1 MLNIAILGA
10 GTIAR
15 KMALTVSKMDTVNA
29 YAIAARDLERA
40 KAFAEEFNMQKA
52 YGSYDELVNDEN
64 VDLIYIA
71 TPHTMH
77 YQHAKLCLE
86 HGKNVLCEKPF
97 TVNANEAKELFK
109 LAEEKKCLITEAMW
123 TRYMPSRKMIDE
135 IIANGEIGEVT
146 SLTANLGYEI
156 EDVPRLTDPKLAG
169 GALLDVGVYMPNFA
183 MMVFGDKIKNY
194 TSHAVMRENGVDAMN
209 SITIEFEGGQ
219 MAVMH
224 SSMRGALNLRG
235 SIFGRKGYI
244 EVTNTNNPEKIE
256 VFDENFK
263 LVKTLTVP
271 EQITGFEYEVQS
283 CVNAIK
289 EGKLEC
295 PEMPHSE
302 TLKVLEMMDEMR
314 KSWGMSY

>member
-15 KMALTVSKMDTVNA
+15 KMALTISKMDTINA

-40 KAFAEEFNMQKA
+40 KAFAAEFNMQKA
-52 YGSYDELVNDEN
+52 YGCYDDLVNDEN

-77 YQHAKLCLE
+77 YEHAKLCLE
-86 HGKNVLCEKPF
+86 HNKNVLCEKPF
-97 TVNANEAKELFK
+97 TVNANQAKELFK

-123 TRYMPSRKMIDE
+123 TRYMPSRKMIDH
-135 IIANGEIGEVT
+135 IISSGEIGEIT
-146 SLTANLGYEI
+146 SLTANLGYNI
-156 EDVPRLTDPKLAG
+156 ENIPRLTDPTLAG

-183 MMVFGDKIKNY
+183 MMVFGNKIKSY
-194 TSHAVMRENGVDAMN
+194 SSHAVICDNGVDAMN
-209 SITIEFEGGQ
+209 SITMEFEGGK

-224 SSMRGALNLRG
+224 SSMRGALSLKG

-263 LVKTLTVP
+263 LIKTLTPP
-271 EQITGFEYEVQS
+271 EQITGFEYEVES
-283 CVNAIK
+283 CRKAI
-289 EGKLEC
+289 EDGRLEC
-295 PEMPHSE
+295 PEMPHAE
-302 TLKVLEMMDEMR
+302 TIQVLEMMDEMR
-314 KSWGMSY
+314 KNWGMPY